1 MTLRLGLDIGGTK
14 TEAFLVDSQDRLVG
28 SVTRPTEVDDPAQ
41 LVSGTMATVDQ
52 MLIAAGRTRADL
64 VGAGVG
70 VPGQVDT
77 TTGIVRLAVNL
88 NLNSPFPLRDSL
100 QENLGVPVV
109 IENDV
114 RTAALGAYHW
124 ANQQKPLR
132 NLGYLSVGTGI
143 AAGLILD
150 GRLYRGSGGMAG
162 EIGHIP
168 MELSGPRC
176 VCGSYGCLEVLAAGP
191 AIAAHAAE
199 AIPDRQSSLSTH
211 EVLLLAAEGH
221 PVARE
226 VVRRAFGYLARA
238 VYLLVM
244 AYDVERVVIGGGVSR
259 AGDAFEFPLREA
271 LASMRADSALVS
283 SMMPDEKIIISP
295 PDFNAGVMGAV
306 YLAPVPKPEDRQ
318 EVYDKRHEG

>member
-14 TEAFLVDSQDRLVG
+14 TEAYIVDPQGRLLG
-28 SVTRPTEVDDPAQ
+28 SATRPTETDDPAR
-41 LVSGTMATVDQ
+41 LVAGTVATVEQ
-52 MLIAAGRTRADL
+52 ALAEAGRARGDL
-64 VGAGVG
+64 AGAGVG

-77 TTGIVRLAVNL
+77 VSGTVRLAVNL
-88 NLNSPFPLRDSL
+88 NLNSPFPLRTVL
-100 QENLGVPVV
+100 QDELGVPVA

-124 ANQQKPLR
+124 ANRQKPLR
-132 NLGYLSVGTGI
+132 NLAYLSVGTGI
-143 AAGLILD
+143 AAGVILN

-168 MELSGPRC
+168 MESGGPRC
-176 VCGSYGCLEVLAAGP
+176 VCGSYGCLEALAAGP

-199 AIPDRQSSLSTH
+199 AMPDCEPPPSTY
-211 EVLLLAAEGH
+211 EVLLLAAQGH
-221 PVARE
+221 PAAGE

-244 AYDVERVVIGGGVSR
+244 TYDVERVVIGGGVSR

-271 LASMRADSALVS
+271 LASIRADSSLVS

-306 YLAPVPKPEDRQ
+306 YLAPVPMPDDRQ